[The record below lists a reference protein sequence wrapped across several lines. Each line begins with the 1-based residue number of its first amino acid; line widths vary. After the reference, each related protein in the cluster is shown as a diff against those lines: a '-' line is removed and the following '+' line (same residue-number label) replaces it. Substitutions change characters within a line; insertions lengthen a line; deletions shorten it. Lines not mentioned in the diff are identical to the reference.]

1 VFAAARIG
9 KADGPAS
16 GRGVEMGAEEWIVVV
31 LVVGARL
38 LLPFTIPY
46 WPLPGAVACMI
57 LDSLDQSI
65 FQQFPDIPLEGY
77 QSYDKSLDVYYLAIM
92 YMATMRNWVNPT
104 AFKASF
110 FLYYYRL
117 VGVVI
122 FELSQWR
129 PILFIFPNTFEYFWD
144 FVEAVR
150 MRWNTM
156 RMGKWTVIL
165 SVAAIWIFIKL
176 PQEYWIHIAQKDMT
190 DAIKET
196 LFGVDATASW
206 SEAISNRPGVLVAII
221 AGIVVLLF
229 VIYWIVTRK
238 APSGD
243 HGIRLK
249 ADPLPAECQGTELY
263 RTARAA
269 EGLFDRAL
277 LEKVVLTGLIS
288 VIFAQYLLSDDV
300 KSVWVLT
307 FVGAFVIVNAFVSQW
322 LARRGREWSS
332 VAIELLVM
340 FVVNYAIVGV
350 LLFFELALDRIE
362 QRGPIGTRLFFV
374 FLFTVITVL
383 FDRYRTVLTARG
395 VLTKR
400 ADETQGQPPRGA
412 VEQPQAT

>member
-1 VFAAARIG
+1 
-9 KADGPAS
+9 
-16 GRGVEMGAEEWIVVV
+16 MGAEEWTVVV
-31 LVVGARL
+31 LVIGARL

-65 FQQFPDIPLEGY
+65 FQHWPAIPLDGY
-77 QSYDKSLDVYYLAIM
+77 QSYDKSLDIYYLAIM

-104 AFKASF
+104 AFKGSF

-117 VGVVI
+117 VGVVA

-165 SVAAIWIFIKL
+165 SIAAIWIFIKL

-196 LFGVDATASW
+196 LFGVDKTASW
-206 SEAISNRPGVLVAII
+206 SEAVSNAPGVLVAII
-221 AGIVVLLF
+221 VGIALLLF
-229 VIYWIVTRK
+229 IIYWIVTRK
-238 APSGD
+238 APAGD

-249 ADPLPAECQGTELY
+249 AEPLPAECRGKELY

-269 EGLFDRAL
+269 EGFFDRAL
-277 LEKVVLTGLIS
+277 LEKIFLTGLIS
-288 VIFAQYLLSDDV
+288 VIFAQYLVSDDV
-300 KSVWVLT
+300 RSISVLLFVAT
-307 FVGAFVIVNAFVSQW
+307 FVVVNAFVSQW
-322 LARRGREWSS
+322 MARRGREWST
-332 VAIELLVM
+332 VAVEMFVM
-340 FVVNYAIVGV
+340 FFVNYGVVGV
-350 LLFFELALDRIE
+350 LLLLELVFGVID
-362 QRGPIGTRLFFV
+362 QRGPIGTRMFFV

-383 FDRYRTVLTARG
+383 FDRYRTVFTARG
-395 VLTKR
+395 VLAKR
-400 ADETQGQPPRGA
+400 ATEA
-412 VEQPQAT
+412 A

>member
-1 VFAAARIG
+1 
-9 KADGPAS
+9 
-16 GRGVEMGAEEWIVVV
+16 MGAEEWTVVV
-31 LVVGARL
+31 LVIGARL

-65 FQQFPDIPLEGY
+65 FQHWPAIPLDGY
-77 QSYDKSLDVYYLAIM
+77 QSYDKSLDIYYLAIM

-104 AFKASF
+104 AFKGSF

-117 VGVVI
+117 VGVVA

-165 SVAAIWIFIKL
+165 SIAAIWIFIKL

-196 LFGVDATASW
+196 LFGVDKTASW
-206 SEAISNRPGVLVAII
+206 SEAVSNAPGVLVAII
-221 AGIVVLLF
+221 VGIALLLF
-229 VIYWIVTRK
+229 IIYWIVTRK
-238 APSGD
+238 APAGD

-249 ADPLPAECQGTELY
+249 AEPLPAECQGKELY

-269 EGLFDRAL
+269 EGFFDRAL
-277 LEKVVLTGLIS
+277 LEKIFLTGLIS
-288 VIFAQYLLSDDV
+288 VIFAQYLVSDDV
-300 KSVWVLT
+300 RSISVLLFVAT
-307 FVGAFVIVNAFVSQW
+307 FVVVNAFVSQW
-322 LARRGREWSS
+322 MARRGREWST
-332 VAIELLVM
+332 VAVEMFVM
-340 FVVNYAIVGV
+340 FFVNYGVVGV
-350 LLFFELALDRIE
+350 LLLLELVFGVID
-362 QRGPIGTRLFFV
+362 QRGPIGTRMFFV

-383 FDRYRTVLTARG
+383 FDRYRTVFTARG
-395 VLTKR
+395 VLAKR
-400 ADETQGQPPRGA
+400 ATEA
-412 VEQPQAT
+412 A